1 MRSGYALRMGALR
14 FSRRSSGFRAESV
27 VNFGYNA
34 VSGRGTQVVRERS
47 AKPLY
52 VGSIPTRA
60 SRFSPAHMSGAEVC
74 ELAFTSAWLG
84 MSLSCL
90 RLEIPQV
97 VAEAPV
103 NDLRYGL

>member
-1 MRSGYALRMGALR
+1 
-14 FSRRSSGFRAESV
+14 V
-27 VNFGYNA
+27 
-34 VSGRGTQVVRERS
+34 
-47 AKPLY
+47 
-52 VGSIPTRA
+52 
-60 SRFSPAHMSGAEVC
+60 HMSGAEVC